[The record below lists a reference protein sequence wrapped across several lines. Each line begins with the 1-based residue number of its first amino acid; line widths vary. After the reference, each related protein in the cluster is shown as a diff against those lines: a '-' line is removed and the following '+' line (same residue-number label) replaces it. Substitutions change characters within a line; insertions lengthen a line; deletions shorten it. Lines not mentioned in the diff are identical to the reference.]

1 MSIVLKRE
9 ARQYLE
15 AIKDEVDFLLIDGK
29 LQVDNEKVCGCC
41 GPPPSPDYKVQVYKK
56 NIGSRTP
63 TTETTID
70 LEKIVKFKVN
80 KQLHDAMVID
90 YLKSVLGI
98 TPFPRISR
106 SRVPACRASWKTR
119 IASSRRPW

>member
-56 NIGSRTP
+56 SRVSRNP
-63 TTETTID
+63 ITETTID
-70 LEKIVKFKVN
+70 LEKIVKFKVS
-80 KQLHDAMVID
+80 KQLHDAMVIARLNLVIF
-90 YLKSVLGI
+90 YLESTNEK
-98 TPFPRISR
+98 
-106 SRVPACRASWKTR
+106 
-119 IASSRRPW
+119 IAPSLLVAKII